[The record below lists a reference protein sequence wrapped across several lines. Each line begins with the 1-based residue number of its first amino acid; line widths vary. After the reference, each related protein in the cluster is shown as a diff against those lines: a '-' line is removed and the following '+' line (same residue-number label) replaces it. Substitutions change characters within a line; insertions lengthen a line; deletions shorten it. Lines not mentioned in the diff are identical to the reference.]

1 MGVCVLKTAVLSSC
15 NRSIRLQELVT

>member
-15 NRSIRLQELVT
+15 NSSIRLQELVT